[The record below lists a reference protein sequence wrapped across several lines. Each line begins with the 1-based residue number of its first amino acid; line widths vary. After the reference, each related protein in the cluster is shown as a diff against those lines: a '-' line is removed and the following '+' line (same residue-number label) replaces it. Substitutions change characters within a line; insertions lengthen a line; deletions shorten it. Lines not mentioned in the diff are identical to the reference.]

1 MLDVYVEG
9 RPLPFA
15 PVPTYLGVKM
25 DRSLTYHHHL
35 ESLKMKVA
43 SRVALIRKL
52 AGTTWGADAATL
64 RITVLALVFSTAEYC
79 APVWCRSSHTH
90 MLDSELNRAM
100 QIITG
105 CLKNTPTPM
114 LYVLANVAPP
124 LIRRDALVL
133 KSAWKALADPLSL
146 IHDIIATPAKI
157 YRELQPPTR
166 KSARLNLA
174 PVLVVEQRLS
184 LRKPYQRAAQT
195 L

>member
-1 MLDVYVEG
+1 
-9 RPLPFA
+9 
-15 PVPTYLGVKM
+15 M

-64 RITVLALVFSTAEYC
+64 RMSVLVLVFSTAEYC

-100 QIITG
+100 HIITG

-124 LIRRDALVL
+124 INTQRCSDFEICLESSSRPTEFATWHYCNASQD
-133 KSAWKALADPLSL
+133 LSPAAAPNQK
-146 IHDIIATPAKI
+146 ISQIKPGPYAGCRATTIVKKTIPESCSNAFGESWRGVPYLSK
-157 YRELQPPTR
+157 PTQD
-166 KSARLNLA
+166 KG
-174 PVLVVEQRLS
+174 
-184 LRKPYQRAAQT
+184 
-195 L
+195 